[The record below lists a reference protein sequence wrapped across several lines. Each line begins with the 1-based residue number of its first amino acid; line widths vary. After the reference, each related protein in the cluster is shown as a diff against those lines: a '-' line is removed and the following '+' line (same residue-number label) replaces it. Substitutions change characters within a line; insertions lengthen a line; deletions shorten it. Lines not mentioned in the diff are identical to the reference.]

1 MAFGASKGRWWSVI
15 QSFGDV
21 YNFRVAY
28 QGWCE
33 WMAKSLGQSCTY
45 QHTFLEA
52 GAWLQN
58 DKVICDLSF
67 MVAFHEDWWNKE
79 MLFAQGISVWQ
90 KDVPPL
96 YQRAGYRAG

>member
-1 MAFGASKGRWWSVI
+1 
-15 QSFGDV
+15 
-21 YNFRVAY
+21 
-28 QGWCE
+28 
-33 WMAKSLGQSCTY
+33 MAKSLGQSCTY